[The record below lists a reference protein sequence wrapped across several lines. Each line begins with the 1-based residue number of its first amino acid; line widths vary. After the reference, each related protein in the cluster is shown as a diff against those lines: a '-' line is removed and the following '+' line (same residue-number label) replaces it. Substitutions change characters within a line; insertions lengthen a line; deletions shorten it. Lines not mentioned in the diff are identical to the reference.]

1 MRTATRTAVGT
12 VVAGLLV
19 TVGAVAASAAAPAPC
34 SAGYVAL
41 SYDDGPSA
49 YTAKVSTA
57 LKANGLRAT
66 FFFLGENV
74 GYRPTVVTQVVAD
87 GSEVGNHGYDHANL
101 AEATDGEAWD
111 QLNDTNDAIRA
122 VTGKN
127 PRLFRP
133 PYGAT
138 HWSLY
143 KNAASLGLAEALW
156 SLDTNDW
163 QGKTAAQINAEVAK
177 ARAGDVILMHDANQ
191 VTVSAVPLIART
203 LADKGLCAGK
213 IPSGATAW

>member
-1 MRTATRTAVGT
+1 MRTVTRTVVGT

-49 YTAKVSTA
+49 FTARVSTA

-101 AEATDGEAWD
+101 AQAADGEAWD
-111 QLNDTNDAIRA
+111 QLNDTNRRDQRGHRVQPAA
-122 VTGKN
+122 VPTAVRRDELG
-127 PRLFRP
+127 PVQE
-133 PYGAT
+133 
-138 HWSLY
+138 
-143 KNAASLGLAEALW
+143 LGLARTDPGAVVAGHQRLAGQDRRADQRR
-156 SLDTNDW
+156 SGQS
-163 QGKTAAQINAEVAK
+163 QGRRRDPHARREPGDGQRRTLVAK
-177 ARAGDVILMHDANQ
+177 
-191 VTVSAVPLIART
+191 T